1 MAPIEIHGMPAS
13 APCRIATMTAEV
25 LGLEYNYKVVDLAKG
40 DNKTPEYLALNPM
53 HNIPTVVDGDLV
65 MNESRAIAAYL
76 ANKYSKD
83 DKLYPTKPEVRA
95 KVDQRLYF
103 DMGTFYPALA
113 DCMYPIMFG
122 GPMPGDDKFE
132 KLKEVL
138 GWVEGFVADNK
149 FAAGTDWMTIGD
161 ISLLATYSTLKEA
174 GLGDLQN
181 FPNMKTWFEKCCK
194 LIPNYQVAN
203 GNGAEEFGT
212 YYKTAGKR

>member
-1 MAPIEIHGMPAS
+1 MGEYQDGSYYYLWDACLCPLQDRDNDHGGAGAGVQLQGGGS
-13 APCRIATMTAEV
+13 CYWRQQKTRIP
-25 LGLEYNYKVVDLAKG
+25 G
-40 DNKTPEYLALNPM
+40 
-53 HNIPTVVDGDLV
+53 
-65 MNESRAIAAYL
+65 AAYL
-76 ANKYSKD
+76 VNKYGKD
-83 DKLYPTKPEVRA
+83 DKLYPRDAELRA
-95 KVDQRLYF
+95 RVDQRLYF
-103 DMGTFYPALA
+103 DMGTFYPAVG

-122 GPMPGDDKFE
+122 GPLPGNDKFE

-149 FAAGTDWMTIGD
+149 FAAGTDWITIGD
-161 ISLLATYSTLKEA
+161 ISLLATYSTVKEA

-181 FPNMKTWFEKCCK
+181 YPNMKTWFEKCCK